1 MIKHD
6 KAVEFLEETRYMQAQ
21 GIYDDIEKAYVY
33 KTASQAEVL
42 AVYGGGSIALRED
55 LYKKHLSFVK

>member
-1 MIKHD
+1 
-6 KAVEFLEETRYMQAQ
+6 MQAQ

>member
-1 MIKHD
+1 
-6 KAVEFLEETRYMQAQ
+6 MQAQ

-42 AVYGGGSIALRED
+42 AVYGGGSIALRR

>member
-1 MIKHD
+1 
-6 KAVEFLEETRYMQAQ
+6 MQAQ

-42 AVYGGGSIALRED
+42 AVYGGGSIALREICI
-55 LYKKHLSFVK
+55 KSI